1 MGEELKNFY
10 SSDVTCI
17 SNTFLDKYLADIN
30 PVYLKVFLYIKWKGN
45 APISQ
50 IADDLNLTENDVEG
64 AIKYWKKQ
72 KNKDGLSLSSISQTK
87 SKTGNEDI
95 EDTPKKDN
103 KVATKTKKVEKSDKE
118 KQEMLFY
125 AESIFPQTL
134 TSSQVKTLN
143 YIFEDLNFDLKLVK
157 YLLEYCV
164 DIGKTSHSYI
174 KTVADDWCEREITTV
189 NLARKYIK
197 ERDEKT
203 TVKKEKYKQPAKK
216 QYIGI
221 NTKPQV
227 KDDDDFDK
235 IAMAKMRERRLSK
248 KS

>member
-17 SNTFLDKYLADIN
+17 SNIFLDKYLADIN

-72 KNKDGLSLSSISQTK
+72 KNKDGLSLSSITNVK
-87 SKTGNEDI
+87 SKANDD
-95 EDTPKKDN
+95 EDTPKKEH
-103 KVATKTKKVEKSDKE
+103 KTTSKPKKVEKSDKE

-143 YIFEDLNFDLKLVK
+143 YIFEDLDFDLKLVK

-203 TVKKEKYKQPAKK
+203 IAKKEKYKQPGRK
-216 QYIGI
+216 QYVGI
-221 NTKPQV
+221 NTKPLV
-227 KDDDDFDK
+227 KEDDDFDK
-235 IAMAKMRERRLSK
+235 IAMAKMRARRLSK